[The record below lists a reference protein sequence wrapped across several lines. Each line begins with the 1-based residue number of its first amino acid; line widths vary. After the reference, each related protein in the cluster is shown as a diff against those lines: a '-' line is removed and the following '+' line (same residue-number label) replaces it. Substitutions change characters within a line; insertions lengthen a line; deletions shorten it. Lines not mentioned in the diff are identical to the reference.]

1 MFFQHMIFVRKMY
14 KPMNEW
20 TLHEFHYNLLH
31 GKFVVKGLH
40 QNIWIKMLHAYC
52 FVLNPSVENINAQPY
67 ALMNE
72 VKGRLDD
79 NSEYISYDLAYREFK
94 ASLNVYLK
102 NKQHSL
108 KLLLESEGARPS
120 NCPKEH
126 LENMR
131 RFITS

>member
-1 MFFQHMIFVRKMY
+1 
-14 KPMNEW
+14 
-20 TLHEFHYNLLH
+20 
-31 GKFVVKGLH
+31 
-40 QNIWIKMLHAYC
+40 MLHAYC